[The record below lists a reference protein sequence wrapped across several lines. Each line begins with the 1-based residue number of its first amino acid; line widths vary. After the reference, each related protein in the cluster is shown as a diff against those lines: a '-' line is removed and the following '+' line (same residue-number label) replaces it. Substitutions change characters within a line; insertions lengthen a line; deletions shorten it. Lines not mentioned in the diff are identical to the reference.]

1 MLVAVVAVL
10 SGCNGT
16 GMKGPDVDFTKLLG
30 ETEEEVTASL
40 DALKQV
46 DASLETKGETL
57 EGTVTAES
65 GVTYDVVFTFDDE
78 WPEEV
83 LYSAPGKVGSNEKAL
98 LRERLKEKP
107 RKERLNEL
115 EETREALVTDELMD
129 TLTLDTPRLVKADI
143 RVEGIDDLEWFKQLR
158 IGYGNVTK
166 LEEEGDETAYWLTP
180 KHVIQSEP
188 LQATMFAT
196 VDQLKEHVAQDDGRA
211 AIDTWYEEE
220 KETAADK
227 Q

>member
-46 DASLETKGETL
+46 DASLEAKGETL
-57 EGTVTAES
+57 EGTVKAES
-65 GVTYDVVFTFDDE
+65 GVTYDVVLTFDDK

-83 LYSAPGKVGSNEKAL
+83 LYSAPGTVGSNEKAL

-107 RKERLNEL
+107 RKERMNEL
-115 EETREALVTDELMD
+115 EETRATLITDELMD
-129 TLTLDTPRLVKADI
+129 TLTLDTPRLVKADV

-158 IGYGNVTK
+158 VGYGNVTK

-180 KHVIQSEP
+180 KYVIQSEP

-211 AIDTWYEEE
+211 AIDAWYEEE
-220 KETAADK
+220 KETAENE